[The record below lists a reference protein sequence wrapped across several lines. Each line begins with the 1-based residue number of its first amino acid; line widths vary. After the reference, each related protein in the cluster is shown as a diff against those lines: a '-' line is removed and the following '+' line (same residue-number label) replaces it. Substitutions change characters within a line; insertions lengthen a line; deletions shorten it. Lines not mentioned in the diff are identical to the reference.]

1 MAISIESMFAALGK
15 TITLLDHG
23 KFKRDKD
30 SPMYNY

>member
-1 MAISIESMFAALGK
+1 MARSIGSIFAALGE

-23 KFKRDKD
+23 KFKHDKD